1 MNSFCAFSFAQ
12 TRGGVNSFLRDSK
25 AWKSTEVPLNK
36 AVFRCEGSP
45 MKTKFGLVLAV
56 LMLAG
61 TARAADAGTIT
72 IQADKPGA
80 ETSPLLYGIFF
91 EEISHA
97 GDGGLYAEMIQNRSF
112 EETVPVEGTTLV
124 EGRCVAPNTPHY
136 LGVKDSKRRPKGQ
149 PWSQPWQFESPWPAW
164 SLEGA
169 AEMSIGTQ
177 DPLFP
182 SNPHYLR
189 LKLAQPGAKLLNEG
203 YWGVAVSQCDYY
215 DCTFYA
221 RVAEGTGGTVNVGVR
236 SADGRELGE
245 NSHTNVVSK
254 EWKKYT
260 IGFVA
265 CGSDPKTKFYVQ
277 PQFAGTLDLDMVSL
291 FPCHTFKDRPNGLRA
306 DIAQKLVDLKPA
318 FMRFPGGC
326 VVEGATFANRYRWK
340 ETIGDVAAR
349 PGHWS
354 LWGYRNTDGLGYHE
368 FLQLCE
374 DLGCAGMY
382 VCSVG
387 LACEFRNGDF
397 VSGAQLDAELQNAL
411 DAAEYALG
419 TPDTKWGAERAKA
432 GHPAPF
438 PLQFVELGNENHG
451 PLYHQY
457 YNRFAAAFRKAWPQL
472 NLIFNGG
479 TGDFAPGQEVR
490 NVDLFDEHYY
500 KDADFFFANQ
510 HRYDDVSRQRG
521 YDVYVGEFA
530 CNKGVGRGNLRA
542 ALAEA
547 AFMLGMERN
556 SDLVKLCSYAPLFF
570 NVSRLNWPVNMIGY
584 DSAVSFGR
592 STYYAQSLL
601 AQHRPDVNLTSVIA
615 PPAGMDPKYF
625 AALAGLDRKA
635 KEIVLRLVNGAEQP
649 VQIKVNISGVQVPP
663 QGGGRIITMSGKLT
677 DENDEQNPER
687 IVPHCS
693 GWQAPGP
700 EFTLDLQPASL
711 TVVRIPIK

>member
-1 MNSFCAFSFAQ
+1 M
-12 TRGGVNSFLRDSK
+12 
-25 AWKSTEVPLNK
+25 KSEFIVTM
-36 AVFRCEGSP
+36 A
-45 MKTKFGLVLAV
+45 VLA
-56 LMLAG
+56 LAG
-61 TARAADAGTIT
+61 AARAAEAGSIT
-72 IQADKPGA
+72 IQADKPGVA
-80 ETSPLLYGIFF
+80 TSPALYGIFF

-97 GDGGLYAEMIQNRSF
+97 GDGGLYAELLQNRSF

-124 EGRCVAPNTPHY
+124 DGRCVAPDLPHY
-136 LGVKDSKRRPKGQ
+136 LGVKNSKRRPNGQ
-149 PWSQPWQFESPWPAW
+149 PWSQPWKFESPWPAW
-164 SLEGA
+164 SLDGA
-169 AEMSIGTQ
+169 AELSLETQ
-177 DPLFP
+177 TPLFA
-182 SNPHYLR
+182 SNLHYLR

-203 YWGVAVSQCDYY
+203 YWGVAVKQGETY
-215 DCTFYA
+215 DCSFYA
-221 RVAEGTGGTVNVGVR
+221 RIAGGAGGGVKVGVIGG
-236 SADGRELGE
+236 DGRELGVA
-245 NSHTNVVSK
+245 VVAGVASK
-254 EWKKYT
+254 DWTKYT
-260 IGFVA
+260 ASFPGLGNDA
-265 CGSDPKTKFYVQ
+265 KAKFFLQ
-277 PQFAGTLDLDMVSL
+277 PLAAGALDLDMVSL
-291 FPCHTFKDRPNGLRA
+291 FPRHTFKDRPNGLRA
-306 DIAQKLVDLKPA
+306 DIAQKLADLKPA

-340 ETIGDVAAR
+340 ETLGDVAVR

-397 VSGAQLDAELQNAL
+397 ISGAQLEAELQDAL

-419 TPDTKWGAERAKA
+419 GPDTTWGALRAKA

-451 PLYHQY
+451 PLYNQY
-457 YNRFAAAFRKAWPQL
+457 YNQFAAAFRKAWPQL
-472 NLIFNGG
+472 KLIFNGG
-479 TGDFAPGQEVR
+479 TGDTGPEKGVQ

-510 HRYDDVSRQRG
+510 HRYDAVSRQRG

-570 NVSRLNWPVNMIGY
+570 NVSKLNWPVNMIGY

-592 STYYAQSLL
+592 STYYAQCLL
-601 AQHRPDVNLTSVIA
+601 AGNRPDVNLAHTIVW
-615 PPAGMDPKYF
+615 PAAMPAQYF
-625 AALAGLDRKA
+625 AALPGLDRQA
-635 KEIVLRLVNGAEQP
+635 QEIVLRLVNGVEQP
-649 VQIKVNISGVQVPP
+649 VQVKVRIVGARVQP
-663 QGGGRIITMSGKLT
+663 QGRGRIITLSGKLT
-677 DENDEQNPER
+677 DENDEKNPEC
-687 IVPHCS
+687 IVPLCS
-693 GWQAPGP
+693 AWQAPGQ
-700 EFTLDLQPASL
+700 EFTLDLKPASL
-711 TVVRIPIK
+711 TIVRIPIK

>member
-1 MNSFCAFSFAQ
+1 
-12 TRGGVNSFLRDSK
+12 
-25 AWKSTEVPLNK
+25 
-36 AVFRCEGSP
+36 
-45 MKTKFGLVLAV
+45 MKNQFILVLAV
-56 LMLAG
+56 LALAG
-61 TARAADAGTIT
+61 AARAADAGTIT

-97 GDGGLYAEMIQNRSF
+97 GDGGLYAELLQNRSF

-124 EGRCVAPNTPHY
+124 EGRCVGPNTPHY
-136 LGVKDSKRRPKGQ
+136 LGPGAKKRRPNGQ

-164 SLEGA
+164 SLEAAAGA
-169 AEMSIGTQ
+169 ATMTLETMH
-177 DPLFP
+177 PLFP
-182 SNPHYLR
+182 GNVQYLR
-189 LKLAQPGAKLLNEG
+189 LNISQPGARLLNEG
-203 YWGVAVSQCDYY
+203 YWGVAVKQGETY
-215 DCTFYA
+215 DCSFYA
-221 RVAEGTGGTVNVGVR
+221 RHAHGGDGGVRVGVLGT
-236 SADGRELGE
+236 DGRELGAAM
-245 NSHTNVVSK
+245 VAAVDSK
-254 EWKKYT
+254 DWKKFT
-260 IGFVA
+260 ASFPSLGTDA
-265 CGSDPKTKFYVQ
+265 KAKFFLE
-277 PQFAGTLDLDMVSL
+277 PLAAGGLDLDMISL
-291 FPCHTFKDRPNGLRA
+291 FPRHTFKDRPNGLRA
-306 DIAQKLVDLKPA
+306 DIAQKLADLKPA

-340 ETIGDVAAR
+340 ETLGDVAAR

-397 VSGAQLDAELQNAL
+397 VSGAQLDAEIQNAL

-419 TPDTKWGAERAKA
+419 APDSKWGALRAQA

-451 PLYHQY
+451 PLYNQY

-472 NLIFNGG
+472 KLIFNGG
-479 TGDFAPGQEVR
+479 TGDSSPGKEVQ

-556 SDLVKLCSYAPLFF
+556 SDLIKLCSYAPLFF
-570 NVSRLNWPVNMIGY
+570 NVSKLNWPVNMIGY

-592 STYYAQSLL
+592 STYYAQKLL
-601 AQHRPDVNLTSVIA
+601 AEQRPDVNLTCAIA

-635 KEIVLRLVNGAEQP
+635 KEIVLRLVNGVEQP
-649 VQIKVNISGVQVPP
+649 VQVEVRIAGVKVDP
-663 QGGGRIITMSGKLT
+663 QGDGRIITMSGKLAE
-677 DENDEQNPER
+677 ENDENNPTR
-687 IVPHCS
+687 IQPLCS
-693 GWQAPGP
+693 PWQAPGQ
-700 EFTLDLQPASL
+700 EFTLNLKPASL